1 MAQSI
6 ATREGYGETLVEL
19 VKEGHDI
26 MAVEAD
32 LSGSTT
38 TKKLQDYDS
47 SRLVNVGIAEQN
59 MIGVAA
65 GLSLA
70 GKTVFTGSFAA
81 FGTGRCILSCIKN
94 CFLLSQTPME
104 ALMIFSKTPLCGRSR
119 KRYRESR
126 SIHFATRIT
135 FCILSCMHSNISFTA
150 DSGSVRYVI
159 SSFMRVYMEK
169 R

>member
-59 MIGVAA
+59 GAGVAA
-65 GLSLA
+65 G
-70 GKTVFTGSFAA
+70 K
-81 FGTGRCILSCIKN
+81 
-94 CFLLSQTPME
+94 
-104 ALMIFSKTPLCGRSR
+104 R
-119 KRYRESR
+119 KKARDN
-126 SIHFATRIT
+126 A
-135 FCILSCMHSNISFTA
+135 
-150 DSGSVRYVI
+150 
-159 SSFMRVYMEK
+159 
-169 R
+169 

>member
-70 GKTVFTGSFAA
+70 GKIVFTGSFAA
-81 FGTGRCILSCIKN
+81 FGTGRCYDQIRNTVCDSNLNVKVCPTHAGITVGEDGATHQALEDVGMMRALPEATPVGKLKESKN
-94 CFLLSQTPME
+94 HHHGVLTF
-104 ALMIFSKTPLCGRSR
+104 FKTL
-119 KRYRESR
+119 
-126 SIHFATRIT
+126 
-135 FCILSCMHSNISFTA
+135 
-150 DSGSVRYVI
+150 V
-159 SSFMRVYMEK
+159 
-169 R
+169 

>member
-65 GLSLA
+65 GLLA
-70 GKTVFTGSFAA
+70 CGQDRLHRQLRSFRHGA
-81 FGTGRCILSCIKN
+81 
-94 CFLLSQTPME
+94 LLRPDSQYRLLREP
-104 ALMIFSKTPLCGRSR
+104 RR
-119 KRYRESR
+119 KSR
-126 SIHFATRIT
+126 SHTCGHHCRARRRQPPDARG
-135 FCILSCMHSNISFTA
+135 CQPHA
-150 DSGSVRYVI
+150 
-159 SSFMRVYMEK
+159 RVG
-169 R
+169 RA